1 MRCDGWSCQFSSKLK
16 EAGAS
21 AAEALLFVPSG
32 AERRWSRVIK
42 PYSRQ
47 ALVEVAQLIVPCDL
61 RSPSHSPR
69 KQVYLEATHNTIG
82 TSWVMMEEVFRTGG
96 IS

>member
-1 MRCDGWSCQFSSKLK
+1 MQSASRPAFEVVVRCGGWSCQFSSKLK

-32 AERRWSRVIK
+32 AERRQSRAIK
-42 PYSRQ
+42 PYSRG

-61 RSPSHSPR
+61 RSLSFSPLR
-69 KQVYLEATHNTIG
+69 QV
-82 TSWVMMEEVFRTGG
+82 
-96 IS
+96 

>member
-1 MRCDGWSCQFSSKLK
+1 MISDALSEEFSSKLK

-21 AAEALLFVPSG
+21 AAEALLVVPSG
-32 AERRWSRVIK
+32 AERRGSRVIK

-61 RSPSHSPR
+61 RSLSSSPLR
-69 KQVYLEATHNTIG
+69 QV
-82 TSWVMMEEVFRTGG
+82 
-96 IS
+96 